1 MADQIRWQARMNS
14 YQRVED
20 LEMIGIKPPVEDP
33 NTASDMYCFDNPHN
47 SEKMNLMKS
56 CVRSE
61 AKQLVGDPGT
71 L

>member
-1 MADQIRWQARMNS
+1 MTEFDCKMNR

-33 NTASDMYCFDNPHN
+33 NTAPDMYCFDNPHN
-47 SEKMNLMKS
+47 SKKKNPMEC

-61 AKQLVGDPGT
+61 AK
-71 L
+71 